1 MFIKALT
8 ALLRLKSITVD
19 FAKVRM
25 ESYETVCEAVEMF
38 DPYATWQSLRRVSG
52 EYTAKSFAILTTS
65 EIIPP
70 L

>member
-1 MFIKALT
+1 M
-8 ALLRLKSITVD
+8 D

-38 DPYATWQSLRRVSG
+38 DPYATWQSLRRVTG